1 MKKNQQGA
9 TLIEL
14 MISLVLGLL
23 VAGLAVQLF
32 LHARHGQSSQQA
44 SAYFQESVRY
54 AVHRLGPLLRNAGY
68 NGCSNGYQ
76 LEVDSALHGS
86 DFDMTRP
93 LGGQQKTYRGHAYW
107 ALRFAMA
114 EKPAGSNAILSQAMK
129 SPGDTLH
136 LDGFTGASQRTD
148 FADAVNMPRVALVTD
163 CDHGEV
169 FRLEGKA
176 PDDASA
182 SGRELTPV
190 APLTRT
196 YGANPEGAN
205 PEGASGDARASSQVY
220 PVRRWEL
227 RLRDQAGG
235 EGRSALSLVDLD
247 ASSATKYVELVS
259 GIQDYVVTVSLDTD
273 GDGQIDALN
282 QPPASLSD
290 DSWRE
295 VVRVEL
301 AFSLRSQPGVVPG
314 GADEG
319 RLTRDFQLA
328 FALRNRRL
336 R

>member
-1 MKKNQQGA
+1 MKKAQQGA

-68 NGCSNGYQ
+68 NGCSNGDQ

-93 LGGQQKTYRGHAYW
+93 LGGQQKTYRGHVYW

-129 SPGDTLH
+129 SPSGTLH
-136 LDGFTGASQRTD
+136 LDGFTDASQRTD
-148 FADAVNMPRVALVTD
+148 FADAVNMPRVVLVTD

-169 FRLEGKA
+169 FRLKDKT

-182 SGRELTPV
+182 NGRELTPD
-190 APLTRT
+190 APLAGI
-196 YGANPEGAN
+196 YGLNHEGSN
-205 PEGASGDARASSQVY
+205 GDAMASSQVY

-227 RLRDQAGG
+227 RLRDQVDG
-235 EGRSALSLVDLD
+235 ESRSTLFLVNPD
-247 ASSATKYVELVS
+247 APSATKYVELVS
-259 GIQDYVVTVSLDTD
+259 GIQDYTVTVSLDTD

-282 QPPASLSD
+282 QPPSSLSD
-290 DSWRE
+290 DSWRK
-295 VVRVEL
+295 VARVEL
-301 AFSLRSQPGVVPG
+301 VFSLRSQPGVVPG

-328 FALRNRRL
+328 FALRNRLL